1 MLVEDRRSRSRDT
14 LAPAMNPLRNAVAP
28 ASGIWFLAGAR
39 TPMTPFL
46 GDLARL
52 TGVELGAE
60 AARGA
65 LDRSGVEPERV
76 DHVVIGN
83 AQQTTAD
90 AIYGA
95 RHVGLRAGIP
105 DSVPALTVNRLCGSG
120 IQAVISA
127 AHQMLAGEADTVLAG
142 GMESMS
148 QAPFVVRGARAGLRL
163 GHGKLEDSLVAALT
177 DGRCGLSM
185 SDTAENVAER
195 TGVTREDS
203 DEYALRSQAAAD
215 RAYRAG
221 SHAEE
226 IVPVTVKT
234 RKGANVVSEDGHRR
248 PQTTLE
254 GLARLR
260 PAFRK
265 EGLVTAGNASG
276 IVDGGAAFVV
286 AREDTAAVREGA
298 PLGRIVSWATA
309 GVPPEIM
316 GLGPVPASRAALQA
330 AGLRLED
337 MDRIEVNEA
346 FAPQYLAV
354 ERELGLDRER
364 VNVNGGAIALGHPLG
379 ATGTRLLL
387 TLLLELRR
395 SGGRYGLA
403 TACIGGGQGIAM
415 IVEAA
420 A

>member
-1 MLVEDRRSRSRDT
+1 MSPPRNAA
-14 LAPAMNPLRNAVAP
+14 APAA
-28 ASGIWFLAGAR
+28 GIWFVAGAR

-46 GDLARL
+46 GDLAGL
-52 TGVELGAE
+52 SAIELGAE
-60 AARGA
+60 AAKGA
-65 LDRSGVEPERV
+65 LDRSGVEPDQV
-76 DHVVIGN
+76 DHVVMGN

-95 RHVGLRAGIP
+95 RHVGLGAGVP

-127 AHQMLAGEADTVLAG
+127 AHQMLAGEAEVVLAG

-148 QAPFVVRGARAGLRL
+148 QAPFVVRGARKGLRL

-203 DEYALRSQAAAD
+203 DEVALRSQATAE

-221 SHAEE
+221 AHAEE

-234 RKGANVVSEDGHRR
+234 RKGEQVVSEDGHRR
-248 PQTTLE
+248 PQTTRE

-265 EGLVTAGNASG
+265 DGLVTAGNASG

-286 AREDTAAVREGA
+286 AREDTPAVRDGS

-330 AGLRLED
+330 AGLELGD

-415 IVEAA
+415 VVEAA
-420 A
+420 GNAAGNGASA